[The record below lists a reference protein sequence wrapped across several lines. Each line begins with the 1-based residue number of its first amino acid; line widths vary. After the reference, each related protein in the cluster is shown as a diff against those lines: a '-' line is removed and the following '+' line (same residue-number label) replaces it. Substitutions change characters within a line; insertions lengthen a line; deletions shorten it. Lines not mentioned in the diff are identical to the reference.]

1 MKDFNPKIQK
11 SLYFMIEME
20 QHHKKT
26 AKEENAK
33 INQFD
38 QIISNK
44 NSNMSMSTK
53 VSTTRIHKEQSI
65 RNMSNYQNLVKMP
78 ESNNIIVAQNP
89 NK

>member
-38 QIISNK
+38 
-44 NSNMSMSTK
+44 
-53 VSTTRIHKEQSI
+53 
-65 RNMSNYQNLVKMP
+65 
-78 ESNNIIVAQNP
+78 
-89 NK
+89 